1 MQSEPNLTTDLKRRI
16 DVVCEIVLAA
26 LGEAATYIA
35 PVKEQGNVNA
45 AFEISTRS
53 GEFILRAKF
62 DRRDSEQFLREKRC
76 AELIRAMCDWTPKII
91 AVGEFKE
98 HAYSIQERVGGIVA
112 SHYPGDLVE
121 VWEQVGQYAAHFH
134 AVETPGY
141 LRDIF
146 RGPVAPGASWC
157 QFYFDFLGSPDVAQ
171 LVAQGFLTHKEF
183 SEALEA
189 LQPLRELNFRP
200 TLAHGNLSLKNIIVD
215 GSGKAHIID
224 WGSCVGHMS
233 IPLDLAELL
242 VFDLPEPQLAAYLR
256 GHDLPADYV
265 EQHQLLLERLK
276 LVRCFVNAHW
286 LCEARSQRSA
296 DLRMYLEKTR
306 CGLSRLC
313 SELPGVGSV

>member
-1 MQSEPNLTTDLKRRI
+1 MQDEYNLTAVLERRI
-16 DVVCEIVLAA
+16 DTVREIVSAV
-26 LGEAATYIA
+26 LGEASTQIA
-35 PVKEQGNVNA
+35 PVKEQGNVNS
-45 AFEISTRS
+45 AFEVSTGS

-76 AELIRAMCDWTPKII
+76 AELIRATCDWTPKII

-98 HAYSIQERVGGIVA
+98 HAYSIQERVVGIVA
-112 SHYPGDLVE
+112 SHYPGNLVE
-121 VWEQVGQYAAHFH
+121 VWEQVGQYAGQFH
-134 AVETPGY
+134 AIETPGY

-146 RGPVAPGASWC
+146 RAQAAPEVSWC
-157 QFYFDFLGSPDVAQ
+157 QFYSDFLGRADDAQ

-215 GSGKAHIID
+215 RSGKAHIID

-256 GHDLPADYV
+256 GHDLPVDYV
-265 EQHQLLLERLK
+265 EQNWLLLERLK

-286 LCEARSQRSA
+286 LCEARSHRST
-296 DLRMYLEKTR
+296 DLRMYVEKTKYSLDSLV
-306 CGLSRLC
+306 G
-313 SELPGVGSV
+313 ELVG